1 MLDKK
6 KVINDL
12 KFLIKYSKETME
24 NQHKSETEKGLVILT
39 SYVAANSLYEKFSL
53 LILDDILKNYNQDLR
68 KLSKKIFLL
77 KYRNGKKLNNLSIKD
92 IDVFINGIKTERM
105 SSDFKNDHKSLKDIS
120 NLFEFLK
127 QSEET
132 KKVIDKILLKRRLTF
147 LGLQEQLQDDYKDT
161 RTRVVHGDY
170 KDIKTLYYLYRGKY
184 LDFLINIYIAM
195 KIMMYSEHL

>member
-77 KYRNGKKLNNLSIKD
+77 KYRNGKKLNNLSI
-92 IDVFINGIKTERM
+92 
-105 SSDFKNDHKSLKDIS
+105 
-120 NLFEFLK
+120 
-127 QSEET
+127 
-132 KKVIDKILLKRRLTF
+132 
-147 LGLQEQLQDDYKDT
+147 
-161 RTRVVHGDY
+161 
-170 KDIKTLYYLYRGKY
+170 
-184 LDFLINIYIAM
+184 
-195 KIMMYSEHL
+195 